1 MKLFEAER
9 LRHRL
14 AVSGD
19 LREFK
24 KTYEFKEELKNLNSA
39 SFWNMKTKKDQK
51 DLIKSPIYKD
61 KIRIISN
68 FLKMKSGKLLDI
80 GFGLGYLEKRL
91 TKYLRLS
98 LFGIDI
104 SELAV
109 NGAQKTLRGEY
120 GVAGIFKVPYKSSFF
135 DIVLILDVIEH
146 IQTNK
151 TLKAYGEI
159 VRVMKKNGILV
170 VSIPLNEG
178 LEEMIKRGKNP
189 NSHMR
194 NYTPAILKGELK
206 LFGFKIV
213 KEYYLYA
220 FQNNYWLKSFF
231 LRLLPFE
238 TKKPNLM
245 IVFARK

>member
-1 MKLFEAER
+1 MKLFEAEK
-9 LRHRL
+9 LRHEL
-14 AVSGD
+14 AIFGN
-19 LREFK
+19 LRRFK
-24 KTYEFKEELKNLNSA
+24 KTYEFKEELKNLNST
-39 SFWNMKTKKDQK
+39 SFWNTKTKKDQK
-51 DLIKSPIYKD
+51 DLTRSPIYKD
-61 KIRIISN
+61 KICIISN
-68 FLKMKSGKLLDI
+68 FLKTKNGKLLDV
-80 GFGLGYLEKRL
+80 GFGLGYLEKKL
-91 TKYLRLS
+91 TGCLKLS

-104 SELAV
+104 SEVAV
-109 NGAQKTLRGEY
+109 DKAQKTLRGEY
-120 GVAGIFKVPYKSSFF
+120 RVAGIFKIPYKSSFF

-146 IQTNK
+146 IQTDK

-178 LEEMIKRGKNP
+178 LEEMIKHGKNP

-194 NYTPAILKGELK
+194 NYTPAILKAELK
-206 LFGFKIV
+206 LFGFKII
-213 KEYYLYA
+213 KESYLYA

-238 TKKPNLM
+238 MKKPNLM